1 MTTER
6 RQKPKNPTGKNKQ
19 TMKNT
24 YKIILS
30 LLLCVIALSAKSQK
44 EVENDNITI
53 SASRYDGLRD
63 RIRRLND
70 STKFFTDSC
79 AFLHSEIRALQKENA
94 QLRKDIEAKGNILV
108 EKSSLVNKK
117 DSFITALKDRIST
130 DSLTLSKLQSISDD
144 ISGRYANLCL
154 FSKYDANL
162 ISRSL
167 ELCSNIQTQSV
178 KKTFR
183 HLPNLLNAYK
193 NYSDQL
199 KLILESAQ
207 NDPTRTKKASME
219 EYKEKYKR
227 SIKSMEYYSRY
238 YAKKSSGTW
247 SIPYLDNIIKAFFN
261 IIDKHNPLNF
271 EYADFKCLIEML

>member
-1 MTTER
+1 MLNWRTSVLGHSSTC
-6 RQKPKNPTGKNKQ
+6 PKTGLQNEPKRLGKWAKIGTKNW
-19 TMKNT
+19 TP
-24 YKIILS
+24 Y
-30 LLLCVIALSAKSQK
+30 
-44 EVENDNITI
+44 
-53 SASRYDGLRD
+53 
-63 RIRRLND
+63 
-70 STKFFTDSC
+70 
-79 AFLHSEIRALQKENA
+79 
-94 QLRKDIEAKGNILV
+94 
-108 EKSSLVNKK
+108 
-117 DSFITALKDRIST
+117 
-130 DSLTLSKLQSISDD
+130 
-144 ISGRYANLCL
+144 
-154 FSKYDANL
+154 L